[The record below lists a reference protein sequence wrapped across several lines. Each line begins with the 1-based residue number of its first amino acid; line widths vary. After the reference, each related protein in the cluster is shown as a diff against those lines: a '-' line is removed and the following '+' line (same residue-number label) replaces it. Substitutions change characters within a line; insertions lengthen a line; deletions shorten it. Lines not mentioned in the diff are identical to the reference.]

1 MKELGKNG
9 NSVAARIRGI
19 ISDGEVSSG
28 EFLPSARSLAD
39 RLDTSPGT
47 VLRALRTLETEG
59 LVRVEARA
67 GVRVLARARDPQRGG
82 PVAFILHQA
91 GSPEKWEARHRIRL
105 AYFQQ
110 LAAER
115 GWSVLAV
122 PAADRGTQGMVAYL
136 RRMGVCAAVIDAVRR
151 PFLNAVKKLGLPIV
165 MLDGWAEDLGV
176 DEVVK
181 DDFTGGYVAAQH
193 LIERGHRR
201 IAWVGPLDT
210 VNAGERFGGAV
221 AACVK
226 AGLDIPPR
234 DRYAG
239 SAHTP
244 ETCIADFLDD
254 PQRADAVLALW
265 PSLSVDLA
273 NAAIARGLK
282 IGVDLDAAGWCMDE
296 ELYDGYLARCPE
308 MVDYGA
314 VATWSVREG
323 CSIALNRLDDLRRN
337 PHQATQRVRSRM
349 QLRQGRKIHEIPG
362 PAGRPARARFDAAA
376 AELALLKGRPA
387 AAALAAPIKEAP
399 AAAPIKEAAPAPN
412 EKEKEKDKAQEK
424 PKAAP
429 PQPKPPPSAPFRG
442 PVWG

>member
-1 MKELGKNG
+1 MKY
-9 NSVAARIRGI
+9 SVPAKDEFAAQMRERIG
-19 ISDGEVSSG
+19 SG
-28 EFLPSARSLAD
+28 EFEVGSFLPPARVLSSNHGISQN
-39 RLDTSPGT
+39 TI
-47 VLRALRTLETEG
+47 LRALKELEAEG
-59 LVRVEARA
+59 ILRSEPRQ
-67 GVRVLARARDPQRGG
+67 GYRVLARARDPQLGG

-91 GSPEKWEARHRIRL
+91 GDPERWEPRHRIRL

-110 LAAER
+110 LAAQR

-122 PAADRGTQGMVAYL
+122 PAADRGTQGVVAYL

-165 MLDGWAEDLGV
+165 MLDGWYEDLGV

-181 DDFTGGYVAAQH
+181 DDFTGGYEAAQH
-193 LIERGHRR
+193 LIQRGHRR

-210 VNAGERFGGAV
+210 INAGERFGGAV

-226 AGLDIPPR
+226 AGLDIAPR

-244 ETCIADFLDD
+244 ETAIADFLDD

-273 NAAIARGLK
+273 NAIAARGLK
-282 IGVDLDAAGWCMDE
+282 IGVDLDAVGWSMDE
-296 ELYDGYLARCPE
+296 ELYDGYLARCPQ
-308 MVDYGA
+308 MVDHGA

-337 PHQATQRVRSRM
+337 PHQPPTRVRCRM
-349 QLRQGRKIHEIPG
+349 QLRAGRMIHELPG
-362 PAGRPARARFDAAA
+362 PAGKAARERFDAAA
-376 AELALLKGRPA
+376 AELAMLKGGPA
-387 AAALAAPIKEAP
+387 AAVPVAPL
-399 AAAPIKEAAPAPN
+399 KEAAPAKPV
-412 EKEKEKDKAQEK
+412 EKAK
-424 PKAAP
+424 AP
-429 PQPKPPPSAPFRG
+429 PPEPPPPSFRG

>member
-1 MKELGKNG
+1 MKELGGNG
-9 NSVAARIRGI
+9 HSVEAQIRELIG
-19 ISDGEVSSG
+19 SGEVPSG
-28 EFLPSARSLAD
+28 DFLPSVRVLAD
-39 RLDTSPGT
+39 RHGVSTNT
-47 VLRALRTLETEG
+47 VLRAVHVLETEG

-67 GVRVLARARDPQRGG
+67 GVRVLARARDPQLGG

-91 GSPEKWEARHRIRL
+91 GSPDQWEARHRIRL

-110 LAAER
+110 LAAQR

-165 MLDGWAEDLGV
+165 MLDGWDEDLGV

-181 DDFTGGYVAAQH
+181 DDFTGGCAAAQH
-193 LIERGHRR
+193 LIGRGHRR

-226 AGLDIPPR
+226 AGVEIAPR

-244 ETCIADFLDD
+244 ETAIADFLDD

-265 PSLSVDLA
+265 PGLSVDLA
-273 NAAIARGLK
+273 NAATGRGLK
-282 IGVDLDAAGWCMDE
+282 IGVDLDVAGWCMDE

-308 MVDYGA
+308 IVDHGA

-349 QLRQGRKIHEIPG
+349 QLRLGRKIHDFPG
-362 PAGRPARARFDAAA
+362 PAGKAARKRFDAAA
-376 AELALLKGRPA
+376 AELALLKGSPSA
-387 AAALAAPIKEAP
+387 AVPV
-399 AAAPIKEAAPAPN
+399 APIKEAASAPA
-412 EKEKEKDKAQEK
+412 KAQDK
-424 PKAAP
+424 
-429 PQPKPPPSAPFRG
+429 PKPPPPQEPPPQAPFRG